1 MIKPINN
8 NKHLKLICRIS
19 INKYYL
25 LYYKCVSFSV
35 IYINQLMPTKL
46 DRVQVLFQKELFKK
60 LKIIA
65 KIERRSLS
73 SMVGSIVEDAINSK
87 KYQSLLSKAKSD
99 DLKSKIDQSKLLIN
113 EILKSKSSN
122 QSDIDENSKLK
133 QIEDILSL
141 ISESNEESL
150 EEQMEESVGEDLLLV
165 EEALKPD
172 GLIEELEL
180 ETDYKINKMNV
191 MLSKMYKNKDL
202 NV

>member
-1 MIKPINN
+1 M
-8 NKHLKLICRIS
+8 
-19 INKYYL
+19 

-60 LKIIA
+60 LKVIA

-99 DLKSKIDQSKLLIN
+99 DLKSKIDESKLLIN

-141 ISESNEESL
+141 ISESNKESL
-150 EEQMEESVGEDLLLV
+150 EESVEESVGKDLLLV

-191 MLSKMYKNKDL
+191 MLSKINKNKDL

>member
-1 MIKPINN
+1 
-8 NKHLKLICRIS
+8 
-19 INKYYL
+19 
-25 LYYKCVSFSV
+25 
-35 IYINQLMPTKL
+35 MPTKL

-191 MLSKMYKNKDL
+191 MLSKINKNKDL

>member
-1 MIKPINN
+1 
-8 NKHLKLICRIS
+8 
-19 INKYYL
+19 
-25 LYYKCVSFSV
+25 
-35 IYINQLMPTKL
+35 MPTKL

-60 LKIIA
+60 LKVIA

-141 ISESNEESL
+141 ISESNKESL
-150 EEQMEESVGEDLLLV
+150 EESVEESVGEDLLLV

-172 GLIEELEL
+172 GFIEELEL

-202 NV
+202 NI

>member
-1 MIKPINN
+1 
-8 NKHLKLICRIS
+8 
-19 INKYYL
+19 
-25 LYYKCVSFSV
+25 
-35 IYINQLMPTKL
+35 MPTKL

-141 ISESNEESL
+141 ISESNKESL
-150 EEQMEESVGEDLLLV
+150 EEPMEESVGEDLLLV

-191 MLSKMYKNKDL
+191 MLSKINKNKDL

>member
-1 MIKPINN
+1 
-8 NKHLKLICRIS
+8 
-19 INKYYL
+19 
-25 LYYKCVSFSV
+25 
-35 IYINQLMPTKL
+35 MPTKL

-60 LKIIA
+60 LKVIA

-99 DLKSKIDQSKLLIN
+99 DLKSKIDESKLLIN

-150 EEQMEESVGEDLLLV
+150 EESLEESVGKDLLLV
-165 EEALKPD
+165 EEALQPE

-191 MLSKMYKNKDL
+191 MLSKINKNKDL

>member
-1 MIKPINN
+1 M
-8 NKHLKLICRIS
+8 
-19 INKYYL
+19 
-25 LYYKCVSFSV
+25 LYYKCVSYSV

-73 SMVGSIVEDAINSK
+73 SMVGSMVEDAINSK

-99 DLKSKIDQSKLLIN
+99 DLKSKIDESNLLIN

-133 QIEDILSL
+133 QIKDILSL
-141 ISESNEESL
+141 ISESNKESV
-150 EEQMEESVGEDLLLV
+150 EESVGKDLLLV
-165 EEALKPD
+165 EEALKPE
-172 GLIEELEL
+172 GLVEEIEFL
-180 ETDYKINKMNV
+180 TNKKMSKMNE
-191 MLSKMYKNKDL
+191 MLNQINKNKDL

>member
-1 MIKPINN
+1 
-8 NKHLKLICRIS
+8 
-19 INKYYL
+19 
-25 LYYKCVSFSV
+25 
-35 IYINQLMPTKL
+35 MPTKL

-60 LKIIA
+60 LKVIA

-141 ISESNEESL
+141 ISESNKESL
-150 EEQMEESVGEDLLLV
+150 EEPMEESVGKDLLLV
-165 EEALKPD
+165 EEALKSD

-191 MLSKMYKNKDL
+191 MLSKINKNKDL

>member
-1 MIKPINN
+1 
-8 NKHLKLICRIS
+8 
-19 INKYYL
+19 
-25 LYYKCVSFSV
+25 
-35 IYINQLMPTKL
+35 MPTKL

-60 LKIIA
+60 LKVIA

-99 DLKSKIDQSKLLIN
+99 DLKSKIDESKLLIN

-141 ISESNEESL
+141 ISESNKESL
-150 EEQMEESVGEDLLLV
+150 EEQMEEPVGEDLLLV

-191 MLSKMYKNKDL
+191 MLSKINKNKDL

>member
-1 MIKPINN
+1 M
-8 NKHLKLICRIS
+8 
-19 INKYYL
+19 

-73 SMVGSIVEDAINSK
+73 SMVGSMVEDAINSK

-99 DLKSKIDQSKLLIN
+99 DLKSKIDESKLLIN

-133 QIEDILSL
+133 QIEDMLSL
-141 ISESNEESL
+141 ISESNKESL
-150 EEQMEESVGEDLLLV
+150 EDSVGKDLLLV
-165 EEALKPD
+165 EEALKPE

-180 ETDYKINKMNV
+180 ETNYKVNKMNV
-191 MLSKMYKNKDL
+191 MLNKINKHKDL

>member
-1 MIKPINN
+1 
-8 NKHLKLICRIS
+8 
-19 INKYYL
+19 
-25 LYYKCVSFSV
+25 
-35 IYINQLMPTKL
+35 MPTKL

-73 SMVGSIVEDAINSK
+73 SMVGSMVEDAINSK

-99 DLKSKIDQSKLLIN
+99 YLKSKIDQSKLLIN

-133 QIEDILSL
+133 QIQDILSL
-141 ISESNEESL
+141 ISESNKESL

-172 GLIEELEL
+172 GLIEALEL

-191 MLSKMYKNKDL
+191 MLSKINKNKDL

>member
-1 MIKPINN
+1 
-8 NKHLKLICRIS
+8 
-19 INKYYL
+19 
-25 LYYKCVSFSV
+25 
-35 IYINQLMPTKL
+35 MPTKL

-60 LKIIA
+60 LKVIA

-150 EEQMEESVGEDLLLV
+150 EESLVESVGKDLLLV
-165 EEALKPD
+165 EEALRPD

-191 MLSKMYKNKDL
+191 MLSKINKNKDL

>member
-1 MIKPINN
+1 
-8 NKHLKLICRIS
+8 
-19 INKYYL
+19 
-25 LYYKCVSFSV
+25 
-35 IYINQLMPTKL
+35 MPTKL

-73 SMVGSIVEDAINSK
+73 SMVGSMVEDAINSK

-99 DLKSKIDQSKLLIN
+99 DLKSKIDESKLLIN

-141 ISESNEESL
+141 ISESNKESV
-150 EEQMEESVGEDLLLV
+150 EESVGKDLLLV

-191 MLSKMYKNKDL
+191 MLSKINKNKDL

>member
-1 MIKPINN
+1 
-8 NKHLKLICRIS
+8 
-19 INKYYL
+19 
-25 LYYKCVSFSV
+25 
-35 IYINQLMPTKL
+35 MPTKL

-60 LKIIA
+60 LKVIA

-99 DLKSKIDQSKLLIN
+99 DLKSKIDESKLLIN

-133 QIEDILSL
+133 QIKDILSL
-141 ISESNEESL
+141 ISESNKESVEESVEESL
-150 EEQMEESVGEDLLLV
+150 GKDLLLV
-165 EEALKPD
+165 EEALKPE
-172 GLIEELEL
+172 GLIKEIEF
-180 ETDYKINKMNV
+180 ETNYKINKMNV
-191 MLSKMYKNKDL
+191 MLSQINKNKDL